1 MGASAIFAGYQL
13 HLLNDSKFINEWPAR
28 SAGVN
33 SLLMLTKRE
42 LSLVA
47 LTMVLMGV
55 PLVIVANQRN
65 LLATLPSAVF
75 EWKSIKATP
84 TKVGEKR
91 QFLDTPTETLDNLE
105 IHATTLNP
113 GEFAHAAHQ
122 HPEEELMIVK
132 EGTVEAL
139 VNGELKR
146 VGPGSLIFQAPNRLH
161 SIRNVGTTS
170 AMYHVLKWRTAKTAA
185 AATAKP

>member
-1 MGASAIFAGYQL
+1 M
-13 HLLNDSKFINEWPAR
+13 
-28 SAGVN
+28 
-33 SLLMLTKRE
+33 MTKRE
-42 LSLVA
+42 GKLVA
-47 LTMVLMGV
+47 LTALLMSV
-55 PLVIVANQRN
+55 PLVIVANKNN

-75 EWKSIKATP
+75 EWKNIKATP

-91 QFLDTPTETLDNLE
+91 QFLDSPTETLDNLE

-113 GEFAHAAHQ
+113 GEFAHPAHQ

-161 SIRNVGTTS
+161 SIKNVGTTQ
-170 AMYHVLKWRTAKTAA
+170 ATYHVLKWRTAKTAA
-185 AATAKP
+185 PAPTKP

>member
-1 MGASAIFAGYQL
+1 M
-13 HLLNDSKFINEWPAR
+13 
-28 SAGVN
+28 
-33 SLLMLTKRE
+33 MTKKE

-47 LTMVLMGV
+47 QTVLLMCI
-55 PLVIVANQRN
+55 PLVIVAHKNR
-65 LLATLPSAVF
+65 LLGTLPSSAF
-75 EWKSIKATP
+75 EWKAIKATP

-91 QFLDTPTETLDNLE
+91 QFLDTPTETLENLE

-113 GEFAHAAHQ
+113 GELAHAAHQ
-122 HPEEELMIVK
+122 HPEEELMLVK

-161 SIRNVGTTS
+161 SIRNVGTTQ
-170 AMYHVLKWRTAKTAA
+170 ATYHVLKWRTVKTGPP
-185 AATAKP
+185 AATKP

>member
-1 MGASAIFAGYQL
+1 MTRR
-13 HLLNDSKFINEWPAR
+13 AR
-28 SAGVN
+28 TLVSVTA
-33 SLLMLTKRE
+33 LLM
-42 LSLVA
+42 
-47 LTMVLMGV
+47 GI
-55 PLVIVANQRN
+55 PLAIVARQDHV
-65 LLATLPSAVF
+65 LTTLPSSAI
-75 EWKSIKATP
+75 EWKDVSATP

-91 QFLDTPTETLDNLE
+91 QFFNTPTETPDNLE

-122 HPEEELMIVK
+122 HPEEELTIVK

-161 SIRNVGTTS
+161 SIRNVGTTR
-170 AMYHVLKWRTAKTAA
+170 ATYHVLKWRTAKTAA
-185 AATAKP
+185 ALPAKP